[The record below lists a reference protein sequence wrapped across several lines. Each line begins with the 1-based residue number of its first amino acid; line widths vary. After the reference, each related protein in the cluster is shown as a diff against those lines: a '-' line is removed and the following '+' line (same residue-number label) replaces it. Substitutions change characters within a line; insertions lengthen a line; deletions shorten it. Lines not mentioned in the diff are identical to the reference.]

1 MRFFL
6 LKKSLLLCLLF
17 LNPFSVRI
25 DTEKGPKAFKVKCN
39 ATRLLFLLF
48 KTTFDVYTTYTTLT
62 MSTRQRALSAQPKTP
77 HTEDDEEKEEDDDT
91 MNTNATNNWLHL
103 IDDRKDREKIMRLQN
118 ADDPSLRAMFEA
130 IRVTMKKKDDNMER
144 AAMIGFER
152 GVSFGVAEG
161 GGGKTKTIK
170 KKKKKE
176 NDSDEDEEF
185 AISEED
191 GSSDFKEEE
200 EDSSSDENEDEN
212 ENRNKIERR
221 SKASSSAPGTLLVSD
236 DDDDEEDDGA
246 EEVRRGRYKSNA
258 DGEFARIEKK
268 SKSNEDDE
276 TALRWVVERNSWN
289 KNEETHK
296 SILNDLEVVD
306 LRRKLANA
314 EITTNNAILSKMLTA
329 WRLACFTSR
338 RNESVVQ
345 RMRVA
350 SEHRKMR
357 AAFRS
362 WMDASLEFKRRR
374 VLVGV
379 RDADGGDRK
388 KKKNDEEEEEEF
400 APDYSEECERLQLEV
415 KSLREMLER
424 ERTKPLSG
432 PGAEFKE
439 QANAFNAHLKKVVR
453 DLEGTRSLNAQLT
466 RRLEMKEKQVQGYR
480 GGGNEYTDDAMKPT
494 NRANQRTMGTQT
506 MFETYPG
513 SQNNNSKYPKVVSF
527 KNEREQ
533 SFVKDSAPGNRYEH
547 VKAENEKLRQELEKQ
562 TKVLHE
568 KFEMQLRAAEV
579 AERKLN
585 DERQR
590 RAREIELREKASN
603 DLKREHER
611 EMAEMIESYDALY
624 GGRKN
629 NSISKN
635 NKANDS
641 SLNKYA
647 SKPSPPKKMSSTSS
661 VMKKR
666 RDEIVSS
673 LRSPRDPR
681 VREDTYRNNE
691 YMHQQQQQ
699 QQQQNNNSDKL
710 SSILNPRERSSP
722 LSPDKDDAMTFE
734 KMASIREDYIKQPHH
749 RTTGRPQREK
759 TSPPPNNFA
768 MLRPSSMNTLDSYGE
783 EERRSK
789 NTNADEYEDADDMF
803 LSPTKTFSESENQS
817 FRDAS
822 SALGTPASSSA
833 ARSTAKGYF
842 KRGGP
847 NGSNNTNPPPASS
860 SSAAANSSPQSKVTP
875 KGFTP
880 RGEQLTLSAFNEY
893 ANAGKKQSRTMG
905 TSMRDNE
912 FDDIVGNDYD
922 DKDVNIKKLSKGRD
936 LVSSLPSRLFSA
948 SSNEMNKSASEDD
961 EDDDREEEEGEEVE
975 EEEEDDWGL
984 AIPKKP
990 HHLTTTGGK
999 KNNAITKD
1007 ELELSRSDWDDL
1019 LGKKNSHPKGDGTTA
1034 AFRGARRDLRFS
1046 ESQQSAPPAK
1056 TKTMVVA
1063 ELVVQGWSK
1072 NEALF
1077 ALEKV
1082 GENDVNKCAEWLI
1095 RRNH

>member
-1 MRFFL
+1 MMSTQQRASSVQ
-6 LKKSLLLCLLF
+6 LKK
-17 LNPFSVRI
+17 
-25 DTEKGPKAFKVKCN
+25 
-39 ATRLLFLLF
+39 TR
-48 KTTFDVYTTYTTLT
+48 
-62 MSTRQRALSAQPKTP
+62 
-77 HTEDDEEKEEDDDT
+77 EDDKEAEEDDDI
-91 MNTNATNNWLHL
+91 MNTKRANNNWLHL
-103 IDDRKDREKIMRLQN
+103 INEQKDREKIIRLQN

-130 IRVTMKKKDDNMER
+130 IRVTMKKKDENMER

-161 GGGKTKTIK
+161 GRKTKTKI
-170 KKKKKE
+170 KKKKE
-176 NDSDEDEEF
+176 NDSDDSDEDEEF
-185 AISEED
+185 AISED
-191 GSSDFKEEE
+191 DSSDFKEE
-200 EDSSSDENEDEN
+200 DSSDENEDEN
-212 ENRNKIERR
+212 GNRNKIERR

-236 DDDDEEDDGA
+236 DDEEEEDDA
-246 EEVRRGRYKSNA
+246 EEVRRGRNKSNA
-258 DGEFARIEKK
+258 EFARIEKK

-276 TALRWVVERNSWN
+276 TALRWVVERNSSN
-289 KNEETHK
+289 KNEETQK

-415 KSLREMLER
+415 KSVREMLER

-480 GGGNEYTDDAMKPT
+480 GGGNEYTADATKPT

-624 GGRKN
+624 GGRN
-629 NSISKN
+629 NNNISKN

-691 YMHQQQQQ
+691 YMQQQQQQQ
-699 QQQQNNNSDKL
+699 QQQQNNNSGKL

-722 LSPDKDDAMTFE
+722 LSPEKDDAMTFE

-759 TSPPPNNFA
+759 TLPPPNNFA

-860 SSAAANSSPQSKVTP
+860 SSAAANSSPPQSKVTP

-905 TSMRDNE
+905 TSMREDE

-922 DKDVNIKKLSKGRD
+922 DKDINIKKSSKGRD

-961 EDDDREEEEGEEVE
+961 EDDDREEEEVEEV
-975 EEEEDDWGL
+975 EEEDDWGL

-1046 ESQQSAPPAK
+1046 ESQQSAPPVK

-1077 ALEKV
+1077 ALDKV
-1082 GENDVNKCAEWLI
+1082 GENDVNKCTEWLI

>member
-1 MRFFL
+1 MMSTQQRASSVQ
-6 LKKSLLLCLLF
+6 LKK
-17 LNPFSVRI
+17 
-25 DTEKGPKAFKVKCN
+25 
-39 ATRLLFLLF
+39 TR
-48 KTTFDVYTTYTTLT
+48 
-62 MSTRQRALSAQPKTP
+62 
-77 HTEDDEEKEEDDDT
+77 EDDKEAEEDDDI
-91 MNTNATNNWLHL
+91 MNTKRANNNWLHL
-103 IDDRKDREKIMRLQN
+103 INEQKDREKIIRLQN

-130 IRVTMKKKDDNMER
+130 IRVTMKKKDENMER

-161 GGGKTKTIK
+161 GRKTKTKI
-170 KKKKKE
+170 KKKKE
-176 NDSDEDEEF
+176 NDSDDSDEEEEF
-185 AISEED
+185 AISED
-191 GSSDFKEEE
+191 DSSDFKEE
-200 EDSSSDENEDEN
+200 DSSDENEDEN
-212 ENRNKIERR
+212 GNRNKIERR

-236 DDDDEEDDGA
+236 DDEEEEDDA
-246 EEVRRGRYKSNA
+246 EEVRRGRNKSNA
-258 DGEFARIEKK
+258 EFARIEKK

-276 TALRWVVERNSWN
+276 TALRWVVERNSSN
-289 KNEETHK
+289 KNEETQK

-415 KSLREMLER
+415 KSVREMLER

-480 GGGNEYTDDAMKPT
+480 GGGNEYTADATKPT

-624 GGRKN
+624 GGRN
-629 NSISKN
+629 NNNISKN

-691 YMHQQQQQ
+691 YMQQQQQQQ

-710 SSILNPRERSSP
+710 STILNPRERSSP
-722 LSPDKDDAMTFE
+722 LSPEKDDAMTFE

-759 TSPPPNNFA
+759 TLPPPNNFA

-860 SSAAANSSPQSKVTP
+860 SSAAANSSPPQSKVTP

-905 TSMRDNE
+905 TSMREDE

-922 DKDVNIKKLSKGRD
+922 DKDINIKKSSKGRD

-961 EDDDREEEEGEEVE
+961 EDDDREEEEVEEV
-975 EEEEDDWGL
+975 EEEDDWGL

-1046 ESQQSAPPAK
+1046 ESQQSAPPVK

-1077 ALEKV
+1077 ALDKV
-1082 GENDVNKCAEWLI
+1082 GENDVNKCTEWLI

>member
-1 MRFFL
+1 MMSTQQRASSVQ
-6 LKKSLLLCLLF
+6 LKK
-17 LNPFSVRI
+17 
-25 DTEKGPKAFKVKCN
+25 
-39 ATRLLFLLF
+39 TR
-48 KTTFDVYTTYTTLT
+48 
-62 MSTRQRALSAQPKTP
+62 
-77 HTEDDEEKEEDDDT
+77 EDDKEAEEDDDI
-91 MNTNATNNWLHL
+91 MNTKRANNNWLHL
-103 IDDRKDREKIMRLQN
+103 INEQKDREKIIRLQN

-130 IRVTMKKKDDNMER
+130 IRVTMKKKDENMER

-161 GGGKTKTIK
+161 GRKTKTKI
-170 KKKKKE
+170 KKKKE
-176 NDSDEDEEF
+176 NDSDDSDEEEEF
-185 AISEED
+185 AISED
-191 GSSDFKEEE
+191 DSSDFKEE
-200 EDSSSDENEDEN
+200 DSSDENEDEN
-212 ENRNKIERR
+212 GNRNKIERR

-236 DDDDEEDDGA
+236 DDEEEEDDA
-246 EEVRRGRYKSNA
+246 EEVRRGRNKSNA
-258 DGEFARIEKK
+258 EFARIEKK

-276 TALRWVVERNSWN
+276 TALRWVVERNSSN
-289 KNEETHK
+289 KNEETQK

-415 KSLREMLER
+415 KSVREMLER

-480 GGGNEYTDDAMKPT
+480 GGGNEYTADATKPT

-624 GGRKN
+624 GGRN
-629 NSISKN
+629 NNNISKN

-691 YMHQQQQQ
+691 YMQQQQQQQ

-710 SSILNPRERSSP
+710 STILNPRERSSP
-722 LSPDKDDAMTFE
+722 LSPEKDDAMTFE

-759 TSPPPNNFA
+759 TLPPPNNFA

-860 SSAAANSSPQSKVTP
+860 SSSAANSSPPQSKVTP

-905 TSMRDNE
+905 TSMREDE

-922 DKDVNIKKLSKGRD
+922 DKDINIKKSSKGRD

-961 EDDDREEEEGEEVE
+961 EDDDREEEEVEEV
-975 EEEEDDWGL
+975 EEEDDWGL

-1046 ESQQSAPPAK
+1046 ESQQSAPPVK

-1077 ALEKV
+1077 ALDKV
-1082 GENDVNKCAEWLI
+1082 GENDVNKCTEWLI

>member
-1 MRFFL
+1 MMSTQQRASSVQ
-6 LKKSLLLCLLF
+6 LKK
-17 LNPFSVRI
+17 
-25 DTEKGPKAFKVKCN
+25 
-39 ATRLLFLLF
+39 TR
-48 KTTFDVYTTYTTLT
+48 
-62 MSTRQRALSAQPKTP
+62 
-77 HTEDDEEKEEDDDT
+77 EDDKEAEEDDDI
-91 MNTNATNNWLHL
+91 MNTKRANNNWLHL
-103 IDDRKDREKIMRLQN
+103 INEQKDREKIIRLQN

-130 IRVTMKKKDDNMER
+130 IRVTMKKKDENMER

-161 GGGKTKTIK
+161 GRKTKTKIK
-170 KKKKKE
+170 KKKK
-176 NDSDEDEEF
+176 NDSDDSDEEEEF
-185 AISEED
+185 AISED
-191 GSSDFKEEE
+191 DSSDFKEE
-200 EDSSSDENEDEN
+200 DSSDENEDEN
-212 ENRNKIERR
+212 GNRNKIERR

-236 DDDDEEDDGA
+236 DDEEEEDDA
-246 EEVRRGRYKSNA
+246 EEVRRGRNKSNA
-258 DGEFARIEKK
+258 EFARIEKK

-276 TALRWVVERNSWN
+276 TALRWVVERNSSN
-289 KNEETHK
+289 KNEETQK

-415 KSLREMLER
+415 KSVREMLER

-480 GGGNEYTDDAMKPT
+480 GGGNEYTADATKPT

-624 GGRKN
+624 GGRN
-629 NSISKN
+629 NNNISKN

-691 YMHQQQQQ
+691 YMQQQQQQQ

-710 SSILNPRERSSP
+710 STILNPRERSSP
-722 LSPDKDDAMTFE
+722 LSPEKDDAMTFE

-759 TSPPPNNFA
+759 TLPPPNNFA

-860 SSAAANSSPQSKVTP
+860 SSAAANSSPPQSKVTP

-905 TSMRDNE
+905 TSMREDE

-922 DKDVNIKKLSKGRD
+922 DKDINIKKSSKGRD

-961 EDDDREEEEGEEVE
+961 EDDDREEEEVEEV
-975 EEEEDDWGL
+975 EEEDDWGL

-1046 ESQQSAPPAK
+1046 ESQQSAPPVK

-1077 ALEKV
+1077 ALDKV
-1082 GENDVNKCAEWLI
+1082 GENDVNKCTEWLI

>member
-1 MRFFL
+1 MMSTQQRASSVQ
-6 LKKSLLLCLLF
+6 LKK
-17 LNPFSVRI
+17 
-25 DTEKGPKAFKVKCN
+25 
-39 ATRLLFLLF
+39 TR
-48 KTTFDVYTTYTTLT
+48 
-62 MSTRQRALSAQPKTP
+62 
-77 HTEDDEEKEEDDDT
+77 EDDKEAEEDDDI
-91 MNTNATNNWLHL
+91 MNTKRANNNWLHL
-103 IDDRKDREKIMRLQN
+103 INEQKDREKIIRLQN

-130 IRVTMKKKDDNMER
+130 IRVTMKKKDENMER

-161 GGGKTKTIK
+161 GRKTKTKI
-170 KKKKKE
+170 KKKKE
-176 NDSDEDEEF
+176 NDSDDSDEDEEF
-185 AISEED
+185 AISED
-191 GSSDFKEEE
+191 DSSDFKEE
-200 EDSSSDENEDEN
+200 DSSDENEDEN
-212 ENRNKIERR
+212 GNRNKIERR

-236 DDDDEEDDGA
+236 DDEEEEEDDA
-246 EEVRRGRYKSNA
+246 EEVRRGRNKSNA
-258 DGEFARIEKK
+258 EFARIEKK

-276 TALRWVVERNSWN
+276 TALRWVVERNSSN
-289 KNEETHK
+289 KNEETQK

-415 KSLREMLER
+415 KSVREMLER

-480 GGGNEYTDDAMKPT
+480 GGGNEYTADATKPT

-624 GGRKN
+624 GGRN
-629 NSISKN
+629 NNNISKN

-691 YMHQQQQQ
+691 YMQQQQQQQ
-699 QQQQNNNSDKL
+699 QQQQNNNSGKL

-722 LSPDKDDAMTFE
+722 LSPEKDDAMTFE

-759 TSPPPNNFA
+759 TLPPPNNFA

-860 SSAAANSSPQSKVTP
+860 SSSAANSSPPQSKVTP

-905 TSMRDNE
+905 TSMREDE

-922 DKDVNIKKLSKGRD
+922 DKDINIKKSSKGRD

-961 EDDDREEEEGEEVE
+961 EDDDREEEEVEEV
-975 EEEEDDWGL
+975 EEEDDWGL

-1046 ESQQSAPPAK
+1046 ESQQSAPPVK

-1072 NEALF
+1072 NEASF

-1082 GENDVNKCAEWLI
+1082 GENDVNKCTEWLI